1 MKMRSSAPLSA
12 FLHLHTLSAFL
23 HTLSAFLHTLSA
35 FLHTLS
41 AFLHTL
47 SAFLHTFPASQYMLA
62 MFGFVRAGLRPV

>member
-12 FLHLHTLSAFL
+12 FLHL

-62 MFGFVRAGLRPV
+62 MFGFVRAGSRPV

>member
-12 FLHLHTLSAFL
+12 FLH
-23 HTLSAFLHTLSA
+23 LHTLSA

-62 MFGFVRAGLRPV
+62 MFGFVRAGSRPV